1 MGVYEFGV
9 TGLDALLPEA
19 LVPGTLVVVA
29 GSPGS
34 GKTTLATTLCLK
46 NAVKGFKCLYVS
58 FQEDK
63 EKLFRNMLRL
73 GLNLTEVAS
82 KGLMDFIK
90 LPLSSS
96 ADDIVSELGA
106 LVSKGRY
113 NVIVVD
119 SINPL
124 LKAVEGDLN
133 RRAYLQNFFAEL
145 PKITEGVVTLLYEA
159 PEDIDTLSLGDI
171 EFVADIIIYL
181 RQKVERRLVSRELEI
196 RKARNVSLNVV
207 QAPLTITE
215 GKGLEVWIPY
225 TFEEIQPP
233 GESLIKPELMNILKT
248 ENCVELSDHIL
259 NSLVKGRVIYVT
271 YPSDIQLIE
280 PLTHTLF
287 LATIVNAKVL
297 LISYRYS
304 SADIRHL
311 LEKTLKQHGIR
322 DTELIDKYIII
333 KSLNPLGV
341 NVAQINAYENE
352 WIKTLKPDIVY
363 FHGVETAQT
372 VSEFN
377 TYAYLL
383 VNQLNF
389 LRKEQILTIREG
401 SYINKKLHR
410 FNSILSDTIVKF
422 KPIKEKPGYE
432 IRIWSRGVKPV
443 TTTGEKLSACGR
455 EMFKFLLKKLQLK
468 DVTSTQ

>member
-1 MGVYEFGV
+1 
-9 TGLDALLPEA
+9 
-19 LVPGTLVVVA
+19 
-29 GSPGS
+29 
-34 GKTTLATTLCLK
+34 
-46 NAVKGFKCLYVS
+46 
-58 FQEDK
+58 
-63 EKLFRNMLRL
+63 
-73 GLNLTEVAS
+73 
-82 KGLMDFIK
+82 
-90 LPLSSS
+90 
-96 ADDIVSELGA
+96 
-106 LVSKGRY
+106 
-113 NVIVVD
+113 
-119 SINPL
+119 
-124 LKAVEGDLN
+124 
-133 RRAYLQNFFAEL
+133 
-145 PKITEGVVTLLYEA
+145 
-159 PEDIDTLSLGDI
+159 
-171 EFVADIIIYL
+171 
-181 RQKVERRLVSRELEI
+181 
-196 RKARNVSLNVV
+196 VV